1 MKKCSKPAHDALT
14 ELNITPLLDLAFV
27 LLVIFIITTIPPVK
41 DVPLKLPT
49 ASKHEKDPPHKAN
62 YIVVEANGN
71 LWLNK
76 REVTLVDLQSTLVG
90 LREDDPDLNIIVRG
104 DAKTKY
110 KQIRAVLDVC
120 QQANVPKVDPGDRT
134 CEMIPQSQPRKK
146 RNSSKVNLLI
156 SFAFHALLVVVVL
169 YFAARS
175 GLLGQTDPKDHRDH
189 GEAGKAAGETA
200 RTPQGRAAQ
209 NRGTAESGGTPQGGG
224 RPAGHGPTRGR
235 ATGGGAARF

>member
-1 MKKCSKPAHDALT
+1 MKKCSKSAHATLT

-41 DVPLKLPT
+41 DVSLKLPS
-49 ASKHEKDPPHKAN
+49 ASRHEKDPPHKAN

-76 REVTLVDLQSTLVG
+76 RGVSLSDLQSTLVG

-120 QQANVPKVDPGDRT
+120 QQANVPKVD
-134 CEMIPQSQPRKK
+134 
-146 RNSSKVNLLI
+146 L
-156 SFAFHALLVVVVL
+156 
-169 YFAARS
+169 
-175 GLLGQTDPKDHRDH
+175 
-189 GEAGKAAGETA
+189 
-200 RTPQGRAAQ
+200 
-209 NRGTAESGGTPQGGG
+209 
-224 RPAGHGPTRGR
+224 
-235 ATGGGAARF
+235 ATEPLK

>member
-41 DVPLKLPT
+41 DLPLKLPT

-76 REVTLVDLQSTLVG
+76 KEVNLVDLQATLVS
-90 LREDDPDLNIIVRG
+90 LRVDDPDLNIIVRG

-120 QQANVPKVDPGDRT
+120 QQANVPKVDLATEPF
-134 CEMIPQSQPRKK
+134 KK
-146 RNSSKVNLLI
+146 
-156 SFAFHALLVVVVL
+156 
-169 YFAARS
+169 
-175 GLLGQTDPKDHRDH
+175 
-189 GEAGKAAGETA
+189 
-200 RTPQGRAAQ
+200 
-209 NRGTAESGGTPQGGG
+209 
-224 RPAGHGPTRGR
+224 
-235 ATGGGAARF
+235 